1 MSFNLKLV
9 ADHRATAKIG
19 EIYRQYAKTPKT
31 PEIFKFKFFLC
42 LYKIT

>member
-19 EIYRQYAKTPKT
+19 EIYRQYAKTPKRHQ
-31 PEIFKFKFFLC
+31 KYLNLSFFFAFI
-42 LYKIT
+42 K